1 MVLERATKGP
11 VLSENLRNMIGVILE
26 AGFQIESN
34 AFKTLVELGSKDSLK
49 PLVDE
54 VLKVAGSVEPRP
66 LFISAD
72 LVLKAAELLELSA
85 VRPAEVETSLGAE
98 RSFAEEHESR
108 IEIVSDPTGKLGTAG
123 VFDDFLRY
131 FRNRFEKMSGLFR
144 QRIDTRSGGTIA
156 DALSSGTNGRG
167 RFVCMVVDK
176 REKGNRIFLTV
187 DDYDEEAVVLVGDSN
202 PSLWQ
207 TARRV
212 SRDQVLFLET
222 RKSSGKLLV
231 AENIVLPEIPDHR
244 PGRAQEEIYAV
255 LLSDIHVGSKVF
267 LEDEFRRVLGWLRG
281 DVGDAD
287 QREIARRVKYV
298 LIGGDLVDGIGVYP
312 RQEVDLRVPDIYE
325 QYRLAGKFVGEI
337 PDHMGVVLIPGNHD
351 AVRQALPQPA
361 IPRDFAGPVYDSRSI
376 VSLGDPSEVRLDGVD
391 FLLFHGTSLMDIISS
406 VPGFDYRR
414 PVEVMEYQLR
424 ARHLA
429 PEYGKNTPI
438 GPESVDWLVVDHV
451 PDVFISGHVHIPG
464 SGVYRGTTIVN
475 CGAWQGQTDYQKR
488 MGLIPQPGLLPVIN
502 LQTLQ
507 VRMMDFRSD

>member
-1 MVLERATKGP
+1 M
-11 VLSENLRNMIGVILE
+11 SENLRSAIGVILE
-26 AGFQIESN
+26 AGFQIESD
-34 AFKTLVELGSKDSLK
+34 AFKTLVELGRDGSLK

-72 LVLKAAELLELSA
+72 LVLKAAEHLELGSS
-85 VRPAEVETSLGAE
+85 RQPKIETSLGAE
-98 RSFAEEHESR
+98 RVFSEEHESR
-108 IEIVSDPTGKLGTAG
+108 LEVVFDPTGKLGTTG
-123 VFDDFLRY
+123 VFDDFLKY
-131 FRNRFEKMSGLFR
+131 FRSRFEKMSGLFR

-156 DALSSGTNGRG
+156 DALASGANGRG
-167 RFVCMVVDK
+167 RFVCMVVEK
-176 REKGNRIFLTV
+176 RERGNRIFLTV
-187 DDYDEEAVVLVGDSN
+187 DDYDEEAVVLVSNTN

-244 PGRAQEEIYAV
+244 PGRAGEEVYAV
-255 LLSDIHVGSKVF
+255 LVSDVHVGSKVF
-267 LEDEFRRVLGWLRG
+267 LEDTFRRVLGWLRG
-281 DVGDAD
+281 EVGDPN
-287 QREIARRVKYV
+287 QQEIAGRVKYV

-312 RQEVDLRVPDIYE
+312 RQEVDLKVPDIYE
-325 QYRLAGKFVGEI
+325 QYRLGAKFVGEV
-337 PDHMGVVLIPGNHD
+337 PEHMEVVLIPGNHD
-351 AVRQALPQPA
+351 AVRQALPQPS
-361 IPRDFAGPVYDSRSI
+361 IPRDFAGPVYDARRV
-376 VSLGDPSEVRLDGVD
+376 VSLGNPSEVRLEGVG

-438 GPESVDWLVVDHV
+438 GPELEDWLVVEHV
-451 PDVFISGHVHIPG
+451 PDVFISGHVHVPG

-475 CGAWQGQTDYQKR
+475 GGAWQAQTDYQKR
-488 MGLIPQPGLLPVIN
+488 MGLVPQPGVLPVIN
-502 LQTLQ
+502 LQSLQ
-507 VRMMDFRSD
+507 VQMIDFRSE